1 MKVQIHQVKHL
12 KRFIRHRTLTVPCQ
26 VCMYE
31 YWGNIWAV
39 WSECLQMA
47 SEGSSG
53 TRKRFIALISQALH
67 KLENKRV
74 SSEKWNGEGGLT
86 RRKLPVSSNVKLIYP
101 LIRWKTIEMSIH
113 VIQQRAIEAS
123 RRDRQGK
130 FTVSEEV
137 FSLTTQ
143 IKLVMNLFLVKDTLK
158 VNIMDFVSTS
168 MLKLSSWAVRSYI
181 HISFWV
187 FVWYFCFKRW
197 CREKKLYLIWLQ
209 HV

>member
-1 MKVQIHQVKHL
+1 
-12 KRFIRHRTLTVPCQ
+12 
-26 VCMYE
+26 
-31 YWGNIWAV
+31 
-39 WSECLQMA
+39 
-47 SEGSSG
+47 
-53 TRKRFIALISQALH
+53 
-67 KLENKRV
+67 
-74 SSEKWNGEGGLT
+74 
-86 RRKLPVSSNVKLIYP
+86 
-101 LIRWKTIEMSIH
+101 MSIH

-181 HISFWV
+181 HISF
-187 FVWYFCFKRW
+187 
-197 CREKKLYLIWLQ
+197 
-209 HV
+209 